1 MQFLGRLP
9 GTHVPGFLFPA
20 GLGVEA
26 ISETVLFPK
35 RLGTDL
41 VRAKGIHHGA
51 PFDCAQ
57 GRLRV
62 RAGSRDRIGT
72 SLKRRVELPMYMQ
85 VSQKMAAGGFAA

>member
-62 RAGSRDRIGT
+62 RAGSQGPDRNFPKAPGRT
-72 SLKRRVELPMYMQ
+72 ADVLQ